1 MDKRI
6 HFIQVQPSKFGN
18 QLKKIEV
25 FNTFFEKQHDSEQG
39 SILQIVGRNFVILY
53 GTAFSFPFIGGFR
66 HFYIIVEN
74 LRFGKDKKCSR
85 DERENAFSK

>member
-25 FNTFFEKQHDSEQG
+25 FNTFFEK
-39 SILQIVGRNFVILY
+39 
-53 GTAFSFPFIGGFR
+53 
-66 HFYIIVEN
+66 
-74 LRFGKDKKCSR
+74 
-85 DERENAFSK
+85 